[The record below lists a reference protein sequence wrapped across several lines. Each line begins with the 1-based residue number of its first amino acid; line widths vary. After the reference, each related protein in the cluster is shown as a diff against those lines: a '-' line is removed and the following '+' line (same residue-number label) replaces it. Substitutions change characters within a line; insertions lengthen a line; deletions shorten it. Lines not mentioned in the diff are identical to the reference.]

1 MSAVE
6 PRDFLE
12 EVINI
17 RVTKEEKASLI
28 EEAGVAGLTL
38 SALGR
43 RRLLGRVV
51 VSSEVVAERN
61 ELRRLGGLLKLVH
74 TQSGGAYSKQ
84 TAEALSLI
92 ASRLKALGA

>member
-17 RVTKEEKASLI
+17 RMTKEEKASLV
-28 EEAGVAGLTL
+28 EEAQLAGLTL
-38 SALGR
+38 STLGR

-51 VSSEVVAERN
+51 VAYEAMVERN
-61 ELRRLGGLLKLVH
+61 ELRRLGGLLKLLH
-74 TQSGGAYSKQ
+74 RESGGVYSKK
-84 TAEALSLI
+84 TAEILGQI
-92 ASRLKALGA
+92 QTRLKALGA